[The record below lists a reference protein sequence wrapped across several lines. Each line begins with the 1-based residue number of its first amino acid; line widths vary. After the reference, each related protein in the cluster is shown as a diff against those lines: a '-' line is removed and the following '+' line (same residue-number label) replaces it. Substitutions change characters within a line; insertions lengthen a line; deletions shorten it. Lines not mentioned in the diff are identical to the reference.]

1 MYFKFKDIYKLKVK
15 GWKIYTTQ
23 KISFTDIS
31 EKEPEIY
38 PGKYS
43 RILNDREKE
52 KNIQAKYR
60 LYLFSNIKTF
70 SYISA
75 I

>member
-15 GWKIYTTQ
+15 GWKICTTQ
-23 KISFTDIS
+23 KISFTNIS

-52 KNIQAKYR
+52 KKYSSKIQALFVFKY
-60 LYLFSNIKTF
+60 
-70 SYISA
+70 
-75 I
+75 